1 MVDGSEIKRGLDGVV
16 VDESAVS
23 KVMPEINALTY
34 RGYPVQE
41 LAENCRFEEVA
52 YLLAE
57 GELPTAAELGDFERH
72 GLRQARDAMLRCH
85 IGGLGTTGT
94 PAWTPACHPMDT
106 TRTSVS
112 FLGLEDPETAD
123 HGPEA
128 ARRKAMRLLARIPT
142 AVAADFRRRKGGAPV
157 PPDPSLGF
165 AANFFHMCFAE
176 VPDADVVKAFDVSL
190 TLYAEHGFNA
200 STFTARVVTSTVA
213 DMHGAVTA
221 AIASL
226 KGPLHGGANEAVMH
240 MLNEIGDPGRAKQWV
255 LDALAARRLI
265 MGFGHRVYR
274 TGDSRVPTMKKY
286 FLKVAERKG
295 ETALPAISQIVED
308 TMIAEKDIYPNLDF
322 PAGPAYH
329 LMGFDIDF
337 FTPIFVISRI
347 TGWCAHILEQGAAN
361 RLIRP
366 LSHYTGPAQREFRP
380 IDAR

>member
-57 GELPTAAELGDFERH
+57 GELPTAAELGDFERQERENR
-72 GLRQARDAMLRCH
+72 GISEALGAVIARY
-85 IGGLGTTGT
+85 
-94 PAWTPACHPMDT
+94 PPVCHPMDT

-200 STFTARVVTSTVA
+200 STFTARVVTSTMA
-213 DMHGAVTA
+213 DMHGAVTG

-240 MLNEIGDPGRAKQWV
+240 MLNEIGEPGRAKQWV